1 MGRPE
6 LFQAE
11 GSVVQNSGVSE
22 AFPSESKDD
31 DEPLQLEHMMGY
43 SGRHLNTVAS
53 LPDDESRFVKSIGN
67 LVCIENL
74 LDPHDQ
80 KLMRGHDM
88 PISALVVSP
97 SGNFIA
103 SGQEGTLKYKGL
115 AAPVFVWDAATGSKL
130 ITLKGLS
137 IKVTQISFSQDERF
151 ICATGEVSEKY
162 ISLYYDVL
170 GFRLNSSLLHCFGW
184 SLSPPKASEF

>member
-1 MGRPE
+1 MSARRPEGAMGRPE
-6 LFQAE
+6 LFQAAGNE
-11 GSVVQNSGVSE
+11 TTKEVSVGASE
-22 AFPSESKDD
+22 FDMPGESKED

-43 SGRHLNTVAS
+43 SGRHLGTVAS
-53 LPDDESRFVKSIGN
+53 LPNDENRFVRSVGN

-88 PISALVVSP
+88 PISALAIST

-115 AAPVFVWDAATGSKL
+115 AAPIFVWDSATGSKL

-137 IKVTQISFSQDERF
+137 LRVTKISFSQDERF
-151 ICATGEVSEKY
+151 VCATGEVS
-162 ISLYYDVL
+162 
-170 GFRLNSSLLHCFGW
+170 
-184 SLSPPKASEF
+184 SP